1 MASTIG
7 NNDRLTQLKAFDD
20 TKAGVKGLVDEG
32 VTIVPPIFHHL
43 PDPHDATSNAH
54 AAIPVID
61 LAAFSATNNDEAHAH
76 QQLVAQV
83 KAAAETVGFFQVV
96 NHGVPAELLPRMLA
110 SVKSFNEEPA
120 DERRPYYTRDQARRV
135 RGPRLCHTMQLRS
148 SSLGFLVEIAVKE
161 FYKHYLFILNNNTF
175 ASLMT

>member
-135 RGPRLCHTMQLRS
+135 RTNTISRRHSCWGRS
-148 SSLGFLVEIAVKE
+148 STTRKTWQLSVRPLETVLRGR
-161 FYKHYLFILNNNTF
+161 
-175 ASLMT
+175 M

>member
-135 RGPRLCHTMQLRS
+135 RL
-148 SSLGFLVEIAVKE
+148 
-161 FYKHYLFILNNNTF
+161 
-175 ASLMT
+175 